1 MGMKKGLF
9 RLSLIISALLLV
21 VGGILPSIGAAA
33 ADVVKIEKTYD
44 IAVAY
49 DNSGSMYDNDDR
61 WCKAKFA
68 MEIFASM
75 LDYKNGDKLTVFPMW
90 EVVTDGS
97 MPPKPEY
104 NTLST
109 TPIEIRSVADINK
122 ITNMYTPRPGDTPVS
137 VVTQAA
143 NYLRRSSAS
152 EKWLVVLTDGD
163 FIDDEKYKAFDDPGR
178 KLVIP
183 NNETKDRLL
192 NIADDGINVQYFMV
206 GSLDEAVN
214 KDKIKS
220 EPQKNLY
227 AEYAETSQE
236 LQEKLIG
243 ICNKIFQRDELVGE
257 LSGDYLKLEISMKSL
272 IVFVQGEGAK
282 INSLKDKNGNPV
294 EIISDSTQRKYS
306 EYSMPGPY
314 DTDRWGNEYAPI
326 TDTSLYGQ
334 VVTFGECAVGAY
346 TLDITGADKD
356 KIKIF
361 YEPDVDMKVD
371 VYDKDGNVVDL
382 QDSAI
387 IAGDYI
393 VKAKLVDAKTG
404 SDITKSPLMGNDVK
418 FDLKVTYD
426 GKSPQ
431 KFPVDIE
438 KGSVVSLTPGEK
450 IDTVVTGTYL
460 KDYKISSEDDPAIF
474 PGNIV
479 VIDPEDGLKIKADV
493 LQENNWYQLSTH
505 KDWKPVRVDLQID
518 GAPLTDEQLEATVFD
533 IKAES
538 GKKNKNGESLKY
550 QVELLKG
557 ESAINIHLAKD
568 SDDSYVAPNTGKYK
582 LKISATTIAN
592 TGLSIT
598 ANDKVS
604 FDIQL
609 LPLIVV
615 WAIAI
620 ASILLL
626 IFLIVLYMN
635 QKVLP
640 RDIEHVSTNFM
651 REGDTVEGLRASV
664 KYSKKGKKGKITIS
678 TPPTVP
684 MDATCRATLKLQ
696 AVDKR
701 YIKSAKRRV
710 KITDISSAN
719 NAVVINNYTYEKS
732 PANGKFIDPLQP
744 ELPGGQ
750 TRPIN
755 KICKLVVVEIQAPT
769 ASLVCNVKNK

>member
-1 MGMKKGLF
+1 MSMKKGLL
-9 RLSLIISALLLV
+9 RLSLILMALLFV
-21 VGGILPSIGAAA
+21 AGGILPSIGVAA

-75 LDYKNGDKLTVFPMW
+75 LDYGNGDKLTVFPMW

-97 MPPKPEY
+97 MPPKPDY

-109 TPIEIRSVADINK
+109 KPIEIGSVADINK

-137 VVTQAA
+137 VITQAA
-143 NYLRRSSAS
+143 NHLRRSSAS
-152 EKWLVVLTDGD
+152 EKWLIVLTDGD
-163 FIDDEKYKAFDDPGR
+163 FIDDEKYSDFSDEGR
-178 KLVIP
+178 NIVIP
-183 NNETKDRLL
+183 NSDTKKRLL
-192 NIADDGINVQYFMV
+192 DIADDGINVQYFMV

-214 KDKIKS
+214 KDKIES
-220 EPQKNLY
+220 EPSKGMY

-257 LSGDYLKLEISMKSL
+257 LSGDFLKLEISMKSL

-282 INSLKDKNGNPV
+282 INSLKDKDGN
-294 EIISDSTQRKYS
+294 EIEITSDSTQRKYS

-314 DTDRWGNEYAPI
+314 ETDRWGNEYAPI

-334 VVTFGECAVGAY
+334 VVTFGGCAVGSY

-361 YEPDVDMKVD
+361 YEPDVDMQVS
-371 VYDKDGNVVDL
+371 VYDKNGAEVNLQESAVV
-382 QDSAI
+382 
-387 IAGDYI
+387 AGDYI

-404 SDITKSPLMGNDVK
+404 ADITKSPLMGNDVK
-418 FDLKVTYD
+418 FDLKLTYD
-426 GKSPQ
+426 GKNPQ
-431 KFPVDIE
+431 TVPIDIE

-460 KDYKISSEDDPAIF
+460 KDYKISSDDDPSIF

-479 VIDPEDGLKIKADV
+479 VIDPEDGLKVKADV
-493 LQENNWYQLSTH
+493 LQDNNWYQLSKH

-518 GAPLTDEQLEATVFD
+518 GAPLTDEQLAATVFD
-533 IKAES
+533 VKAEG

-550 QVELLKG
+550 HVEILEG
-557 ESAINIHLAKD
+557 ESAINIHIAEDADGK
-568 SDDSYVAPNTGKYK
+568 YVAPKTGKYK
-582 LKISATTIAN
+582 LTVTATTIAN
-592 TGLSIT
+592 TGMSLAAS
-598 ANDKVS
+598 DKVS

-615 WAIAI
+615 WAIGILAF
-620 ASILLL
+620 LLL
-626 IFLIVLYMN
+626 LLLFIIFMN

-640 RDIEHVSTNFM
+640 RDIDHVSTTFM
-651 REGDTVEGLRASV
+651 REGDTVDGLRASV
-664 KYSKKGKKGKITIS
+664 KYSKKGRKGKLIIA
-678 TPPTVP
+678 TPATVP
-684 MDATCRATLKLQ
+684 MDSACRATLKLE

-701 YIKSAKRRV
+701 LINSKKRRV

-732 PANGKFIDPLQP
+732 PVNGKIIDPLQP

-755 KICKLVVVEIQAPT
+755 KVCKVVFVEIQSAT
-769 ASLVCNVKNK
+769 STLICKVQNK